1 MKQLIIS
8 RDHLETRVA
17 VLEDGKLAEMYLER
31 PHRQSLVGNVYK
43 GRVENVLP
51 GMDAAF
57 VDIGLDRNGFLSVGE
72 VVAPEVRSGGSRK
85 IGDLLKPGRELLV
98 QVTRDPMGG
107 KGPRLTMEVGI
118 PGRYVVYLPGGKGS
132 GVSRRLDEGER
143 ERLRAISRE
152 VKTRDRRASS
162 CGRRRKG
169 RARRRSSAISVSC
182 SGCGPGRNG
191 GRRRRR
197 RRLWSTPKRS
207 WRCRSARDLL
217 SPDFSAVIVDDEKL
231 HRRLVSYL
239 RAVAPEFKDRVE
251 RHNGE
256 TRLFERFGLE
266 QEMEKALARR
276 VGLPSGGHIVIDHTE
291 AMTVIDVNTG
301 RYVGRRQLE
310 DTTLKTNLE
319 ACREIVRQLRLR
331 DIGGIIVI
339 DFIDMTAKTNRE
351 VVLAA
356 LEAEFTLDRTKT
368 YVMEISPLGL
378 VEMTRQNVT
387 QGLREIVTAPCPVC
401 RGQGRVISEE
411 SALIVVER
419 RLEDLLGCAVLPVLR
434 VEVHPRIAARL
445 TCGSG
450 EMLQRLEARDGASS
464 AAPAGRRGSPAR
476 PRGDR
481 ARLTGAVG
489 PSRAPAAGAPRPGG
503 RRRQV
508 AAGHQP
514 CYTAL
519 LAAALRWPPLSDEN
533 MRGVGMFAIVKV
545 GGKQYRIEEGQEFV
559 VDRLDAAEGA
569 TVELPSLLV
578 ADGGDLRLAADGKEA
593 TVTAVVV
600 GHLRGPKI
608 TISRFKPKRGFRK
621 KTGFRSGLTRL
632 EVQKIA

>member
-17 VLEDGKLAEMYLER
+17 VLEDGKPAEMYLER
-31 PHRQSLVGNVYK
+31 PRRQSLVGNVYK

-72 VVAPEVRSGGSRK
+72 VVAPETRSGGSRK
-85 IGDLLKPGRELLV
+85 IGDLVKPGRELLV

-143 ERLRAISRE
+143 ERLRTISRE
-152 VKTRDRRASS
+152 VKPDTGGVIVRTAAEGAGKEAIERDLRFLQRVWAGAERRAQ
-162 CGRRRKG
+162 
-169 RARRRSSAISVSC
+169 AAPAPALAYAEAELAV
-182 SGCGPGRNG
+182 
-191 GRRRRR
+191 
-197 RRLWSTPKRS
+197 
-207 WRCRSARDLL
+207 RSARDLL
-217 SPDFSAVIVDDEKL
+217 SPDYSAVIVDDEKL

-251 RHNGE
+251 RYSGE
-256 TRLFERFGLE
+256 MRLFERFGLD

-276 VGLPSGGHIVIDHTE
+276 VGLPSGGHIVIDYTE
-291 AMTVIDVNTG
+291 AMTVVDVNTG

-419 RLEDLLGCAVLPVLR
+419 RLEDLLGCSALPVLR

-445 TCGSG
+445 ACESG
-450 EMLQRLEARDGASS
+450 EMLQRLETG
-464 AAPAGRRGSPAR
+464 AGRR
-476 PRGDR
+476 
-481 ARLTGAVG
+481 LQVQE
-489 PSRAPAAGAPRPGG
+489 AGEEVP
-503 RRRQV
+503 
-508 AAGHQP
+508 
-514 CYTAL
+514 
-519 LAAALRWPPLSDEN
+519 LAH
-533 MRGVGMFAIVKV
+533 VAIVP
-545 GGKQYRIEEGQEFV
+545 
-559 VDRLDAAEGA
+559 D
-569 TVELPSLLV
+569 
-578 ADGGDLRLAADGKEA
+578 
-593 TVTAVVV
+593 
-600 GHLRGPKI
+600 
-608 TISRFKPKRGFRK
+608 
-621 KTGFRSGLTRL
+621 
-632 EVQKIA
+632 

>member
-85 IGDLLKPGRELLV
+85 IGDLLKAGRELLV

-152 VKTRDRRASS
+152 VRPETGSVIVRTAAEGAGQEAIERDLRFLQRVWAGAERRAQ
-162 CGRRRKG
+162 
-169 RARRRSSAISVSC
+169 AAPV
-182 SGCGPGRNG
+182 PA
-191 GRRRRR
+191 
-197 RRLWSTPKRS
+197 LVYAEAELAV
-207 WRCRSARDLL
+207 RSARDLL
-217 SPDFSAVIVDDEKL
+217 NPDFSAVIVDDEKL

-331 DIGGIIVI
+331 DVGGIIVIDHTEAMTVIDVNTGRYVGRRQLEDTTLKTNLEACREIVRQLRLRDVGGIIVI

-419 RLEDLLGCAVLPVLR
+419 RLEDLLGCALLPVLR

-445 TCGSG
+445 TCGSD
-450 EMLQRLEARDGASS
+450 EMLQRLETVTGRLLQLQQ
-464 AAPAGRRGSPAR
+464 AGEEVP
-476 PRGDR
+476 
-481 ARLTGAVG
+481 
-489 PSRAPAAGAPRPGG
+489 
-503 RRRQV
+503 
-508 AAGHQP
+508 
-514 CYTAL
+514 
-519 LAAALRWPPLSDEN
+519 LAH
-533 MRGVGMFAIVKV
+533 VAIVP
-545 GGKQYRIEEGQEFV
+545 
-559 VDRLDAAEGA
+559 D
-569 TVELPSLLV
+569 
-578 ADGGDLRLAADGKEA
+578 
-593 TVTAVVV
+593 
-600 GHLRGPKI
+600 
-608 TISRFKPKRGFRK
+608 
-621 KTGFRSGLTRL
+621 
-632 EVQKIA
+632 

>member
-17 VLEDGKLAEMYLER
+17 VLEDGKPAEMYLER

-57 VDIGLDRNGFLSVGE
+57 VDIGLDRNGFLAVAE
-72 VVAPEVRSGGSRK
+72 VVAPDVRSGGSRK

-118 PGRYVVYLPGGKGS
+118 PGRYVVYLPGGRGT
-132 GVSRRLDEGER
+132 GVSRRLDDGER

-152 VKTRDRRASS
+152 VGPDAGGVIVRTAAEGAGKEAIERDLRFLQRVWAGAERRAQ
-162 CGRRRKG
+162 
-169 RARRRSSAISVSC
+169 AVPAPALAYAEAELAV
-182 SGCGPGRNG
+182 
-191 GRRRRR
+191 
-197 RRLWSTPKRS
+197 
-207 WRCRSARDLL
+207 RSARDLL
-217 SPDFSAVIVDDEKL
+217 SPDFSAVMVDDEKL

-251 RHNGE
+251 LYSGE
-256 TRLFERFGLE
+256 TRLFERFGLDE
-266 QEMEKALARR
+266 EMEKALARR

-339 DFIDMTAKTNRE
+339 DFIDMSAKTNRE

-419 RLEDLLGCAVLPVLR
+419 HLEDLLGCSALPVLR

-445 TCGSG
+445 ACGSR
-450 EMLQRLEARDGASS
+450 EMVQRLEAET
-464 AAPAGRRGSPAR
+464 GRR
-476 PRGDR
+476 
-481 ARLTGAVG
+481 LQLQE
-489 PSRAPAAGAPRPGG
+489 AGEEVP
-503 RRRQV
+503 
-508 AAGHQP
+508 
-514 CYTAL
+514 
-519 LAAALRWPPLSDEN
+519 LAH
-533 MRGVGMFAIVKV
+533 VAIVP
-545 GGKQYRIEEGQEFV
+545 
-559 VDRLDAAEGA
+559 D
-569 TVELPSLLV
+569 
-578 ADGGDLRLAADGKEA
+578 
-593 TVTAVVV
+593 
-600 GHLRGPKI
+600 
-608 TISRFKPKRGFRK
+608 
-621 KTGFRSGLTRL
+621 
-632 EVQKIA
+632 